1 MCPEARHISGDTQQG
16 SGRGLGGEL
25 QCRGMAV
32 EDAKAQ
38 ASDRR
43 GTMIYSQNVNSDF
56 KRVYFCG
63 GIPARGT
70 QLNSRFISADCTA
83 GQEAQNLH
91 PLI

>member
-43 GTMIYSQNVNSDF
+43 GTMIYSQNVNSDSSAF
-56 KRVYFCG
+56 TSVG
-63 GIPARGT
+63 GPR
-70 QLNSRFISADCTA
+70 
-83 GQEAQNLH
+83 QEELS
-91 PLI
+91 